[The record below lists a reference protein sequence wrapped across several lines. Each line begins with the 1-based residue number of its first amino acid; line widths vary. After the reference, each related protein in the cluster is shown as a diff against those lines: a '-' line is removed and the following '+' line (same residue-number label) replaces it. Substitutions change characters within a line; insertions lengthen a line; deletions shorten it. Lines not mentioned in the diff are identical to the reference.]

1 MAANT
6 RISYNIGLK
15 VDNTQAKAQMQDLL
29 TIMNKISTMSL
40 DSLDTSSLKEGVQ
53 TARQLESVLRKAFNV
68 NTGNLDLSKFSNSL
82 RQAGLSVTDL
92 SAKLNNLGPTGQSA
106 FHQLA
111 NSVASAQLPLKQTN
125 SMVDNLLINLKKTAQ
140 WQISSSI
147 IHGVV
152 GQVQSAIGY
161 VKNLNKSLTD
171 IAIVSDLSSVQLSK
185 FASDAQK
192 MGQALKTSTL
202 DVTNAALIYFQQGDN
217 VLRSMEKAAITIKAA
232 NASAN
237 SSAAEMSE
245 YLTAIWNSYQV
256 GSEDL
261 EKYVDVMAS
270 LGAKTASSMEEIA
283 TAMQKVA
290 ATANTV
296 GVGFDQM
303 SSIISTVSSVTRESA
318 ESIGTSYKTILA
330 RIGDLKIGDLVE
342 DGATVTLGQVSSQLK
357 DIGIN
362 ILDAK
367 GDMRD
372 MGAVIEEI
380 GAKWQGMNSAQKAA
394 VAQTIAGKRQ
404 YTQLMAL
411 FENWDSYQKN
421 MIITEDSSGAL
432 NEMQDTWAEG
442 WEAASNK
449 VRNSMEGIYSSLIND
464 KAITGMLNVFAEII
478 NGVNGAID
486 AMGGFGSAIALVG
499 GILTAKLGNRTHE
512 FVDAIR
518 TNLGLATG
526 EAKRQLVT
534 MQAEFAKV
542 KVTGTEAQQRD
553 ITHRNAVLSA
563 NARYNANQDKMSMG
577 QREMYQMHLESL
589 KQKQLE
595 ENALAEK
602 AKQLRANTEAT
613 TQATAE
619 NIAQRGTE
627 AAVEESKSII
637 ANLDSQIA
645 MLEAR
650 RAELNAKSTEDI
662 SEEDIAEDEALT
674 AKQKE
679 LEQQKAQAM
688 ATARSQVTEKLTAA
702 GVSED
707 LVATWFDGAADE
719 AAKAG
724 AKIGRAL
731 TESLNENI
739 KKNKSLEFTETLRS
753 NAQSAIKTL
762 KADIDKIDS
771 APFEAGSPEEH
782 NKDQQRR
789 EEQKK
794 AKYEAMKM
802 QSQELQRSLTEHS
815 AEDYQQ
821 VLSELQAEGM
831 SGITG
836 EAGALELDLSA
847 GASVEAATQLE
858 AVIDAIIAKFTA
870 MQESASEAGAAAED
884 ALSATG
890 EGQQDRARDQAN
902 AVMQEQENESERA
915 DNDKEQKDLEE
926 QLELDTKPI
935 YTASDAIAGFTGG
948 VMSAYG
954 AVQSLVSVWSTLQDP
969 DATGWEKFSAVLT
982 GMVGVVTGLSGA
994 MSGLN
999 TISMF
1004 FQQSAQR
1011 RAAASLAEAGG
1022 HAANTGALGANTTA
1036 LGVNQAFSK
1045 AWEIAKGNGRKSI
1058 FKFIGALFGDIGAL
1072 TADTAATGA
1081 ATTATIAL
1089 QLAKLGLVGA
1099 IIAAGAAL
1107 VAGAVAL
1114 VNWAAS
1120 AHKTSAELDAEM
1132 AELAEHSAA
1141 LEAQQKQNMNTMVSL
1156 ATVVADTSGTI
1167 EEQTARINELTSA
1180 YGIQASALDV
1190 LNGKYGKL
1198 NEQIVSQ
1205 MKAEQDAITAEQEA
1219 IAAKQAKTG
1228 IERMN
1233 QDINETGWQALRN
1246 NFGDEWS
1253 NVGSNVLQNWGKAN
1267 DLEAQKMEE
1276 FFAANADKLSGMNFA
1291 WDSNKGRIVSTGD
1304 VKTEDYIELYRML
1317 NAAGAQS
1324 WGSKDSYIYKM
1335 MNQMEDGGWNLDD
1348 VVTTENRVR
1357 QSKQMSALLGSDSF
1371 ELLDLDGEK
1380 ESIEEVSALMA
1391 EVGATSIEDQGYL
1404 LDYLSQFEHYSEAAL
1419 QLKGLNEMALS
1430 AAKIAGEGVT
1440 PEQIQADLM
1449 KQISD
1454 QGLDLDVVLRVN
1466 PTDIILVNGEYV
1478 VSELAL
1484 QVAQAQK
1491 DLEEA
1496 QAQQEKISSLEDIAE
1511 KDTFTREDYE
1521 QARNSKLFSEEELNE
1536 FTTSSPAA
1544 RMLMLERKRQEA
1556 EEKELAA
1563 LQTLVEKGQQQVE
1576 KYGEAKDEY
1585 LAELQSKVMGDGA
1598 LKDKYGKYSGQE
1610 LYDKMQAD
1618 RVLLQ
1623 NQKTYKQTYGSITD
1637 FKKIE
1642 DQEAYRAAALAAMS
1656 AEERATYKTK
1666 TTEEIFNARG
1676 TWGADIGTV
1685 AQITT
1690 EMESLNAVLLE
1701 GETVIGAYSDAQAE
1715 LAEAQGDLDTAEW
1728 WRNTGKAIEEATKG
1742 AEAFG
1747 KAMLQQDNISQET
1760 LATLMLLDE
1769 HAFANYQNMNSDE
1782 WAHYAYEKSMEYYDL
1797 LLARYD
1803 KDSMDYALVMQQ
1815 KQQVTESF
1823 YEQQAQEAEQ
1833 ALDKLSDKYNEFI
1846 GNVDDARSV
1855 IEKLLSGDMSFGDLG
1870 FEQIEKLKQSLRE
1883 LGYDSE
1889 QVNRILQ
1896 NLGKDQD
1903 LDDRESVVATMRTDV
1918 ELLLDGIAATKS
1930 YQNAQYGGLVSTI
1943 TVNAQ
1948 GGTNIGEDYVVDKP
1962 GDPENPA
1969 TATVN
1974 ATGGANFDGTN
1985 YRVAL
1990 PGSPTGTV
1998 DASVKPVGTGKLSA
2012 DMSTLTLSGVTSEGG
2027 VASFGVS
2034 LTATS
2039 TTGEQSDAGYLS
2051 YSSET
2056 GLSYVGNTNVG
2067 SVFFG
2072 AALAPDSTEF
2082 TYSEGVLSLKSTI
2095 KLANGQTMDVVATIA
2110 SGAKAGELAYD
2121 PKTGFSFI
2129 GNTPQGPAVLC
2140 KFQPSEEG
2148 SVLTK
2153 DGSGNWTLAGMTE
2166 DGIPIK
2172 LSYNEDELPDFFKN
2186 LTSLTEDHPLVAEGK
2201 IKLED
2206 GISMSEIVLYYNW
2219 QLGTDSTDPLAN
2231 LPTDEKK
2238 PQNLYYNA
2246 IVQPSPSPTLANPG
2260 EATPTPPPNNN
2271 NNNGIDVL
2279 TTAAPPNTEDKQDT
2293 ETQDYFNRGRRG
2305 TAVAANPSEA
2315 SSLLSYADAIYKRPD
2330 GIPHMLVTKY
2340 HGQNTD
2346 NGTGSMDWQIANI
2359 FEEYAELDPSIEIDW
2374 DKWWADQA
2382 ANVSKATGVEVTVE
2396 ELQMSLA
2403 IKLGQALANGD
2414 LEGEAYIA
2422 GMNLFLGLTN
2432 GWDAGDVAAFESKSG
2447 LVLETIKSGLK
2458 EASPSKA
2465 TMQMGKDL
2473 MAGLNIGWNGA
2484 EFEVGNLQGK
2494 VLDAIQNE
2502 LKGIDR
2508 LDIGNI
2514 PIEYETVT
2522 EGEGDNATETT
2533 KVVKTVAQADDKT
2546 RALWMNDLQT
2556 APGVYDPK
2564 RMQLRY
2570 MEAKVRGTNGFTP
2583 TQFNKDG
2590 TFKIIDEAGT
2600 TGFIQEAFGGT
2611 LSTKDTGKGTK
2622 YVMTVQL
2629 DDESFET
2636 IEFDSLSD
2644 AYAAALGESF
2654 SEIQIKDYLV
2664 STDRD
2669 NLTDIQDAIVNQ
2681 AVQEY
2686 LAENKYSNIE
2696 EAIAAVGIDNVLAGV
2711 QGKIDSGYL
2720 ALEDYANVS
2729 WAQIKDRWIEG
2740 AQSVL
2745 EMEQTAAQEYYD
2757 LWVDTFEA
2765 IVDARKTIFEGG
2777 NLGTEL
2783 DKDTISTLVYDMI
2796 MSSGKTPQTG
2806 DKAEGY
2812 YFNPNEAI
2820 NKFFKEG
2827 KDGYT
2832 AADFALPMYQSGK
2845 MAGLEQYLDYNGEFL
2860 SSEQSFDRFKTNV
2873 TTDSNSFFTQFMNE
2887 DALAPY
2893 LAVLTAGS
2901 FDKMDKDTA
2910 AKYGITKDNWE
2921 DNMTLAQLF
2930 STLGVL
2936 QYNTNDKE
2944 YKIVIPNDLTE
2955 AWKDNAE
2962 ADKVLRSMWAKS
2974 IGTQAG
2980 KEYDYRQTIYEDQSS
2995 KYNAAKAQAEEDQKL
3010 VQKAMSQGWEAL
3022 SETET
3027 KRLQEIMQ
3035 KGGWETLGEANL
3047 GLANAAAEAEAGL
3060 RRLAG
3065 ALGDGYITDGSG
3077 KWFKS
3082 ADVQE
3087 GSYKDGIVP
3096 YDSYE
3101 AAYEANADTANFGT
3115 LQVAEQNTDGTVKT
3129 YSMSTIAQNDDGK
3142 YYLRTDVIPAS
3153 AVMTEGSD
3161 AWNKYATA
3169 DDTYVTEAS
3178 SYNID
3183 NYASKAN
3190 MEVDEFKTYANTVNQ
3205 ARDNPFDIS
3214 TTEGQEELYNFA
3226 KKLAMIEEGYK
3237 ELSEVSD
3244 DTWATLKDGSKKGT
3258 REYAKA
3264 LSSMKK
3270 TMQKLFPDNEG
3281 LIDDAFV
3288 EQYKEQLEKMANGT
3302 EEEIAVAREAIQT
3315 GLLEKWAKLNKMDL
3329 NKTVTVTVE
3338 GQEDFTTSFNMIEGM
3353 LDQWDNEANKVITVD
3368 ADVSSAEGKVMSAL
3382 NAMLSAGVMTA
3393 TQIEGALNS
3402 IGWDPQITWE
3412 PVTVTNENAQSL
3424 HGYAKVGDTYE
3435 PIEGEMTEYVGQ
3447 TVYIPHINSVSN
3459 TGGPPPA
3466 PSPSGGGGGGGN
3478 KKPPKPKD
3486 PLKREDETERYR
3498 DISEELARTSEAL
3511 EKIQKQKER
3520 AFGKKYLD
3528 QLDAETDKLRE
3539 NIDEQERYL
3548 DEIRD
3553 WVEKDQQ
3560 ALIDLG
3566 IGAEFDAEGNLSNYD
3581 EVMENLMN
3589 RMDGWTEEYNR
3600 RKLEIFNS
3608 NMSDEEKEEANE
3620 ALDDWYED
3628 REEAYDD
3635 AKEAIDQYSESLAL
3649 LGEEEAQLLELQNK
3663 LSEATLEK
3671 ITYKVEIVTEIN
3683 DKDVEILE
3691 YYQKLYEDNL
3701 DSQGKLMRNLTQQ
3714 AQEYESNMAVITTA
3728 MAELKAEYDNGNG
3741 PLNEADFV
3749 EGMQQL
3755 QDQALS
3761 YANSLEDLKDQIVDV
3776 YSNTLD
3782 MAREEIQNYTDVLQE
3797 SSDAMSTFISIMGLL
3812 GHGVDYR
3819 SLEKFYKAQYE
3830 SNVLLLENQR
3840 KQLEELKKKER
3851 YFERQKALNGELTEV
3866 EQEQYKALQL
3876 AIRET
3881 NAELISSTE
3890 AALSALQEGYQ
3901 NTISAIFKEL
3911 DASIAGTAG
3920 TIAELADEYAYYQEE
3935 QERYVSTAKELY
3947 EVSKLNRS
3955 IEQSLQDATTSASKA
3970 KLKALQD
3977 EINLI
3982 SEKNDLSE
3990 YDIEMMNLQY
4000 KLTLAQI
4007 ALEEAQ
4013 ASKDTVRLTRDQDG
4027 NMAYQYTANQEKV
4040 HEAQQQYEDVLQEIN
4055 DLGANRISE
4064 LEQSYLTAQQD
4075 YIAAAAEIWADTQ
4088 MSDEERTRR
4097 LTELSRRYSE
4107 TLLYIQE
4114 QYTNASNAL
4123 TVNQQTISEHYGQAL
4138 VNSMGYASTQLNSTL
4153 QQMIDNPEAY
4163 IQQLNETI
4171 FGTSMDALSEY
4182 LAGVQGITDAAGLV
4196 FDESGIMDIL
4206 DAYTDANEEAAASA
4220 NAAIDAMGDA
4230 LTDVNAATQE
4240 WDAHL
4245 ATLEN
4250 VQNAYVGI
4258 AEAIQQTITAMSGF
4272 QEYFGSENN
4281 PANSNPEDT
4290 AVPEGSFARP
4300 PVTVEGLMLEEAYLD
4315 AISEISDLTNHIIEV
4330 QASAQVSDEQITE
4343 LMNAYH
4349 GNLEQVLMDTTLTM
4363 EEREKRLTETTEYYE
4378 AQLNELENL
4387 YTLQEELLESQN
4399 IWHEHPNWSTEE
4411 YDAIMGYINADIEN
4425 FFSFQDNVL
4434 KAIGSVTAAIETQTM
4449 EQFVE
4454 IKADFPNVTNQDEIK
4469 EAFNEL
4475 IILASQ
4481 HANSSNGRISGQ
4493 YAGGGGGHY

>member
-92 SAKLNNLGPTGQSA
+92 STKLNNLGPTGQSA

-171 IAIVSDLSSVQLSK
+171 IAIVSDLSSAQLSK

-357 DIGIN
+357 NIGIN

-542 KVTGTEAQQRD
+542 KATGTEAQQRD

-619 NIAQRGTE
+619 NVAQRGTE

-679 LEQQKAQAM
+679 LEQQRAQAM

-719 AAKAG
+719 AAEAG
-724 AKIGRAL
+724 AEIGRAL

-762 KADIDKIDS
+762 KADIAKIDS
-771 APFEAGSPEEH
+771 APFEGSSPEEH
-782 NKDQQRR
+782 NKEQQRR

-847 GASVEAATQLE
+847 DASVEAATQLE

-890 EGQQDRARDQAN
+890 EGQQDRAREQAN

-915 DNDKEQKDLEE
+915 DNDKEQEDLEE

-954 AVQSLVSVWSTLQDP
+954 AVQSLVSVWNTLQDP

-1022 HAANTGALGANTTA
+1022 HVVNTGALGANTTA
-1036 LGVNQAFSK
+1036 LGVNAAFSK
-1045 AWEIAKGNGRKSI
+1045 AWEIAKGNGIKSI

-1114 VNWAAS
+1114 VNWATS
-1120 AHKTSAELDAEM
+1120 AHKTSAELEAEM

-1219 IAAKQAKTG
+1219 IAAKQAATG

-1233 QDINETGWQALRN
+1233 KDINETGWQAFWN
-1246 NFGDEWS
+1246 NSFGDEWS

-1430 AAKIAGEGVT
+1430 AAKIVGEGVT

-1666 TTEEIFNARG
+1666 TTEEIFNARD

-1769 HAFANYQNMNSDE
+1769 HAFSNYQSMNSDE

-1815 KQQVTESF
+1815 KQKVTESF

-1846 GNVDDARSV
+1846 GNVDDARSIV
-1855 IEKLLSGDMSFGDLG
+1855 EKLLSGDMSFGDLG
-1870 FEQIEKLKQSLRE
+1870 FEQIEKLKQSLKE

-1889 QVNRILQ
+1889 QVNRVLQ

-1903 LDDRESVVATMRTDV
+1903 LSDRESVVAAMRTDV

-1948 GGTNIGEDYVVDKP
+1948 GGTNIGEDYVVDEP

-1974 ATGGANFDGTN
+1974 ATGGTNFDGTN

-1990 PGSPTGTV
+1990 PGSPTGSV
-1998 DASVKPVGTGKLSA
+1998 EAPVKPVGTGKLSA
-2012 DMSTLTLSGVTSEGG
+2012 DMSTLTLSGVTSNGG

-2034 LTATS
+2034 LTETS

-2051 YSSET
+2051 YSAET
-2056 GLSYVGNTNVG
+2056 GLSYVGSTNVG

-2072 AALAPDSTEF
+2072 AALAPDSAEF

-2095 KLANGQTMDVVATIA
+2095 KLANGKTMDVVATIA
-2110 SGAKAGELAYD
+2110 SGTKTGELGYD

-2129 GNTPQGPAVLC
+2129 GDTPQGPAVLC
-2140 KFQPSEEG
+2140 KFQPNGEG

-2153 DGSGNWTLAGMTE
+2153 DDEGNWTLAGMTA

-2172 LSYNEDELPDFFKN
+2172 LTYTNEGLPTILQN
-2186 LTSLTEDHPLVAEGK
+2186 LVALTKEQQTEIG
-2201 IKLED
+2201 INLDD
-2206 GISMSEIVLYYNW
+2206 GITASEIVLYYDW
-2219 QLGTDSTDPLAN
+2219 QLINGGS
-2231 LPTDEKK
+2231 LPTDDIPGTDPKK
-2238 PQNLYYNA
+2238 PLLISYQFEEVSGKRGEA
-2246 IVQPSPSPTLANPG
+2246 IVTAGALRKEQMKYIDDFDGQTFSSLPKVASSRSRYSLTFNNTTYQATGGPDEMHDSISAQGYDPQVLLEAKLIGRDTTLGYPSIMSYLTEGVGNSYNYTSGDLFNDFMEDVIKGGTPYEEWLNNMAETTEATVSEIEYRLGLMTAFLLENGYFGEEGSDAYEAGKNLLLGLIAGYTGESLAPFKAVGPQVLAIIEASLQESSPS
-2260 EATPTPPPNNN
+2260 
-2271 NNNGIDVL
+2271 
-2279 TTAAPPNTEDKQDT
+2279 
-2293 ETQDYFNRGRRG
+2293 R
-2305 TAVAANPSEA
+2305 
-2315 SSLLSYADAIYKRPD
+2315 
-2330 GIPHMLVTKY
+2330 
-2340 HGQNTD
+2340 
-2346 NGTGSMDWQIANI
+2346 
-2359 FEEYAELDPSIEIDW
+2359 
-2374 DKWWADQA
+2374 
-2382 ANVSKATGVEVTVE
+2382 
-2396 ELQMSLA
+2396 
-2403 IKLGQALANGD
+2403 
-2414 LEGEAYIA
+2414 
-2422 GMNLFLGLTN
+2422 
-2432 GWDAGDVAAFESKSG
+2432 
-2447 LVLETIKSGLK
+2447 
-2458 EASPSKA
+2458 A
-2465 TMQMGKDL
+2465 TMEMGRNL
-2473 MAGLNIGWNGA
+2473 MAGLNIGWNGSK
-2484 EFEVGNLQGK
+2484 FEVGNLQGK

-2590 TFKIIDEAGT
+2590 TFKIIDEAAT

-2611 LSTKDTGKGTK
+2611 LSTKDTDKGTK

-2745 EMEQTAAQEYYD
+2745 EMEQAAAQEYYD

-2845 MAGLEQYLDYNGEFL
+2845 MAGLEQYLDYTGEFL

-2873 TTDSNSFFTQFMNE
+2873 MTDSNSFFTQFMNE

-2901 FDKMDKDTA
+2901 FDKMDKDVA
-2910 AKYGITKDNWE
+2910 AKYGITEANWE

-3035 KGGWETLGEANL
+3035 NGGWETLGEANL

-3178 SYNID
+3178 SYNVE

-3205 ARDNPFDIS
+3205 MRGNPFDIS
-3214 TTEGQEELYNFA
+3214 TTKGQEELYNFA

-3237 ELSEVSD
+3237 ELAEVSD
-3244 DTWATLKDGSKKGT
+3244 DTWATLKDGSKRGT

-3270 TMQKLFPDNEG
+3270 TMKKLFPDNEG

-3288 EQYKEQLEKMANGT
+3288 EEYKEQLEKMANGT
-3302 EEEIAVAREAIQT
+3302 KEEVAAAREAIET
-3315 GLLEKWAKLNKMDL
+3315 GLLQKWAQINNMDL
-3329 NKTVTVTVE
+3329 NATVTVTLE
-3338 GQEDFTTSFNMIEGM
+3338 GQDEFTTSFNAIEGM
-3353 LDQWDNEANKVITVD
+3353 LDQWDNDPTKVITLE
-3368 ADVSSAEGKVMSAL
+3368 ADTSSAEGQVIGAL
-3382 NAMLSAGVMTA
+3382 NAMLQSGIMTA
-3393 TQIEGALNS
+3393 TQIEGALNA
-3402 IGWDPQITWE
+3402 IGWEPAINWI
-3412 PVTVTNENAQSL
+3412 PVTMTNEDTETGMLTVVDDNGQS
-3424 HGYAKVGDTYE
+3424 Y
-3435 PIEGEMTEYVGQ
+3435 
-3447 TVYIPHINSVSN
+3447 TVHSSN
-3459 TGGPPPA
+3459 TMTTDNQLMIPVIGSLSRSGGMTPPP
-3466 PSPSGGGGGGGN
+3466 SGGGGGGGGGN
-3478 KKPPKPKD
+3478 KKPPKPKE
-3486 PLKREDETERYR
+3486 PLKRKDETERYR
-3498 DISEELARTSEAL
+3498 DINEELARTAEAL